1 MITNPNPPATT
12 KGAWLA
18 LLQDQAELLR
28 NPATHHKALIREAHV
43 LHRAGSIDRYE
54 LSDFL
59 EQADGAL
66 AYAVEAL
73 LDEAC
78 SE

>member
-1 MITNPNPPATT
+1 MDTYPNSPAPT
-12 KGAWLA
+12 KAAWLA

-28 NPATHHKALIREAHV
+28 HPATHHKALIQEAHA

-73 LDEAC
+73 LDEPC
-78 SE
+78 GE

>member
-1 MITNPNPPATT
+1 MHTNLDPSVIA
-12 KGAWLA
+12 KGSWLA

-28 NPATHHKALIREAHV
+28 HPAAHHRALIQEAHV
-43 LHRAGSIDRYE
+43 LHRAGSIDCYE

-59 EQADGAL
+59 EQAVGAL

-73 LDEAC
+73 LDEPLGD
-78 SE
+78 

>member
-1 MITNPNPPATT
+1 MNLDSPAIT
-12 KGAWLA
+12 KSAWHA

-28 NPATHHKALIREAHV
+28 HPATHHKALIHNAHA
-43 LHRAGSIDRYE
+43 LHRAGLIDVYE

-66 AYAVEAL
+66 AYAVEAI
-73 LDEAC
+73 LDEPC
-78 SE
+78 GE